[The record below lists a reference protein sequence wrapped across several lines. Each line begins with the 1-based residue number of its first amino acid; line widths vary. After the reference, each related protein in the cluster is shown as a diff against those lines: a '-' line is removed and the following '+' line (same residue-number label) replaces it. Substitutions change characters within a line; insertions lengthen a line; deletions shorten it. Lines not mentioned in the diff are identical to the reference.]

1 MKIQGRKFVSL
12 SCALAISVS
21 SFTTFAQSAQQDKTQ
36 DNNRKVEK
44 VQQREMIIVQTDG
57 SGGKHEFN
65 IQVPPPPEM
74 AGGFG
79 GFAFGDS
86 TFQFISSELSF
97 SNKVVRG
104 APYSADAVTERV
116 QTLADGNRIVRRD
129 TAQVWR
135 DSEGRTRREQAV
147 TMIGPLAAGADA
159 PRLIH
164 INDPVAGV
172 SYILNPKDRTASK
185 VSFRVAAIRE
195 GLSMKTAAGG
205 EAFVGNIRVVPV
217 SGGVLQGNALRR
229 VQPAYPPVAKAARA
243 QGPVQVTVT
252 INENGEVTDTSI
264 LSGHPLLRDAAINAA
279 RQWRF
284 KPTLKDGSPVKVQGT
299 LTFNFTLQDDDQAQS
314 GEPKEDH
321 LIMHGFG
328 NGILMTNR
336 TPKKESLGEQTIEGL
351 KAEGTR
357 WTTTIPTGEIGNE
370 RPIEIVNE
378 VWYSPEL
385 QVELMRRF
393 SDPRTGE
400 TIYKLININRS
411 EPDKSLFEVPSD
423 YTLKEGPG
431 GALRW
436 NYRREEK

>member
-1 MKIQGRKFVSL
+1 MKIQGKKLVSL
-12 SCALAISVS
+12 SCALALSVS
-21 SFTTFAQSAQQDKTQ
+21 SLTALAQSAQQDKTQ

-44 VQQREMIIVQTDG
+44 VEQREMIIVQTDG
-57 SGGKHEFN
+57 SGGRHEFN

-74 AGGFG
+74 AGGG

-86 TFQFISSELSF
+86 TFQFIGSELSF

-104 APYSADAVTERV
+104 APYSADAVTERI

-135 DSEGRTRREQAV
+135 DSEGRTRREQAMM
-147 TMIGPLAAGADA
+147 MIGLLAAGADA

-172 SYILNPKDRTASK
+172 SYILNPKDRTASR
-185 VSFRVAAIRE
+185 VSFRVAGLRE
-195 GLSMKTAAGG
+195 GLPLKSPAGT
-205 EAFVGNIRVVPV
+205 EAFVGSIRALSV

-264 LSGHPLLRDAAINAA
+264 LSGHPLLRDAALNAA

-299 LTFNFTLQDDDQAQS
+299 LTFNFTLQDDDPAQS
-314 GEPKEDH
+314 GELKEDH
-321 LIMHGFG
+321 LIMREFS
-328 NGILMTNR
+328 NGMMTNR

-357 WTTTIPTGEIGNE
+357 WTTTIPAGEIGNE

-393 SDPRTGE
+393 SDPRSGE
-400 TIYKLININRS
+400 TVYKLININRS